1 MKLIFTVHTGKAKV
15 IPLFYLYENHA
26 CKGVLGIKEKTSLN
40 MWDKMT
46 HKFMRV
52 YCFVPSEESL
62 SILFYVNTTFTA
74 GAGVGI

>member
-1 MKLIFTVHTGKAKV
+1 MKLIFIVHTGKAKV

-26 CKGVLGIKEKTSLN
+26 GKGALVIKEKISLN

-52 YCFVPSEESL
+52 YCFVPSDESL
-62 SILFYVNTTFTA
+62 LLLFYVNTILT
-74 GAGVGI
+74 AGVGVGI